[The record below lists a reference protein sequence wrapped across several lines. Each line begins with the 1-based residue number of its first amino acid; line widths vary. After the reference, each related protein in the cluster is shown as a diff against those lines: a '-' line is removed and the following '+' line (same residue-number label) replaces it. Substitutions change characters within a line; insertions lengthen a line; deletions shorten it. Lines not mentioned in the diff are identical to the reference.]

1 MRLDLNHALHRCRDV
16 CMCGI
21 CSQLDGN
28 NPHVSAG
35 RHRRLLLLCWV
46 SQCDTLLYERQT
58 YRPSAHWGLHP
69 GTCQDVGTVGC
80 QLNDIPAARHTVW
93 SIAYRCRA
101 QNNWQTLMTINC
113 NNYTKLTTITLSSH
127 QLRAAVSYDI
137 MSTGSRAF
145 LVLLRC

>member
-1 MRLDLNHALHRCRDV
+1 MPYIAVEMFVCVEYVHSWTATTRMFQLAGIGDCCCFVEWASVTLYCMRDRPTDRVH
-16 CMCGI
+16 M
-21 CSQLDGN
+21 
-28 NPHVSAG
+28 
-35 RHRRLLLLCWV
+35 WV
-46 SQCDTLLYERQT
+46 
-58 YRPSAHWGLHP
+58 LHP